1 MMDKKKFRL
10 STETIAHLIVWL
22 TLYILVIQF
31 AKTIGPFKKID
42 GTLLLP
48 VTSGTI
54 INALI
59 FYGIAFFLIPQYSAK
74 KKLLTFLLSVFGLY
88 AFLSLLET
96 FLDHRFF
103 VYYYSSAEEP
113 FQSQLL
119 INSIFNLLFLS
130 LGLGYGFAKSWL
142 VNEQIRIKLKEEKFM
157 AEMSFL
163 KSQIHPH
170 FLFNMLNTAYAS
182 SVRNN
187 DVQTSEII
195 ESISNLMRYMTYDS
209 NADRVEL
216 DKELSYIHDF
226 IKMQKL
232 RFSDDL
238 TTNVRFDVQGSTVG
252 KQIAPLILIP
262 FVENAFK
269 HGIKLGNESE
279 IQITCNITENR
290 LTFSTSNH
298 IFQKDIARETDAK
311 GIGLENVKKR
321 LDLIYPHKH
330 QLDIR
335 SDKEKFLVSLM
346 LDLTGTL

>member
-1 MMDKKKFRL
+1 
-10 STETIAHLIVWL
+10 L
-22 TLYILVIQF
+22 TFYILVIQF

-42 GTLLLP
+42 GTLLWP

-59 FYGIAFFLIPQYSAK
+59 FYGIAFFLIPRYSGK
-74 KKLLTFLLSVFGLY
+74 KKLLIFLLSVFGLY

-103 VYYYSSAEEP
+103 VYYYSSADES

-142 VNEQIRIKLKEEKFM
+142 MNEQIRIKLKEEKFK

-163 KSQIHPH
+163 RSQIHPH

-209 NADRVEL
+209 NAERVDL
-216 DKELSYIHDF
+216 NKELNYILDF
-226 IKMQKL
+226 IKMQRL

-238 TTNVRFDVQGSTVG
+238 TAKISFDVQGNTDG
-252 KQIAPLILIP
+252 KQIAPLLLIP

-269 HGIKLGNESE
+269 HGIRLANESE
-279 IQITCNITENR
+279 IQITCTITENR
-290 LTFSTSNH
+290 LTFSTSNK
-298 IFQKDIARETDAK
+298 IFQKDNRRETDAN

-321 LDLIYPHKH
+321 LELIYPHKH

-335 SDKEKFLVSLM
+335 SDNEKFFVSLI

>member
-1 MMDKKKFRL
+1 MKREKIRL
-10 STETIAHLIVWL
+10 STETILHLIIWV

-42 GTLLLP
+42 GTLIWP

-59 FYGIAFFLIPQYSAK
+59 FYGIAFFLIPRYSGK
-74 KKLLTFLLSVFGLY
+74 KKLAPFLLSVIGLY
-88 AFLSLLET
+88 AFMSLLET

-103 VYYYSSAEEP
+103 VYYYSSADES

-142 VNEQIRIKLKEEKFM
+142 RNEKIRMKLKEEKFN

-187 DVQTSEII
+187 DAQTSGII

-209 NADRVEL
+209 NADRVDL
-216 DKELSYIHDF
+216 DKELNYIRDF
-226 IKMQKL
+226 IRMQKL

-238 TTNVRFDVQGSTVG
+238 SAKISFDIQGNTHG

-279 IQITCNITENR
+279 IQITCAITENR
-290 LTFSTSNH
+290 LAFSTSNK
-298 IFQKDIARETDAK
+298 IFQKENPVAAEAN

-321 LDLIYPHKH
+321 LELIYPHTH

-335 SDKEKFLVSLM
+335 SDNEKFQVSLM
-346 LDLTGTL
+346 LDLTSAL